1 MADFWEEFKDL
12 FKTQSQKDEE
22 RRQEIS
28 DALAA
33 EKEVTAQLEQLD
45 REYRE
50 SLPVEEEP
58 DLEAL
63 FPVESGYE
71 KVDYTPATDE
81 ELVHLA
87 ESEINSKK
95 SGDILDLD
103 SVYNDA
109 VAAVGEKT
117 QSAEKKLSET
127 LGDLGA
133 VYEQLRKDAENS
145 ATERGLARSSV
156 LSSAQT
162 ELVDAQSAATADA
175 ENEYKGQIAA
185 LDAELV
191 RLSEERE
198 AALGQMELEYA
209 AELEGRIAELKS
221 ERDAEAK
228 KYAEYNNK
236 IAEKDREYALERE
249 ENIAEYLEEKEKEKL
264 EREEE
269 IREQEKLYGYTGEKQ
284 LNYAKRYDIAYEFY
298 SSLSPDIAAAALE
311 ASPNMRYYLGNY
323 YDKLLDTLSEN
334 GKKVYF

>member
-127 LGDLGA
+127 LGDLSA

-162 ELVDAQSAATADA
+162 ELADAQSAATADA
-175 ENEYKGQIAA
+175 ENEYTEQIAA

-264 EREEE
+264 EREEG

-323 YDKLLDTLSEN
+323 YDKLLDTLSEK

>member
-127 LGDLGA
+127 LGDLSA

-162 ELVDAQSAATADA
+162 ELADAQSAATADA
-175 ENEYKGQIAA
+175 ESEYKGQIAA

>member
-1 MADFWEEFKDL
+1 MSTFWEEFKDL

-22 RRQEIS
+22 KRQEIS
-28 DALAA
+28 AALEA

-45 REYRE
+45 REYRD
-50 SLPVEEEP
+50 SLPAEEEP
-58 DLEAL
+58 DIDTL
-63 FPVESGYE
+63 FPVDSGYE
-71 KVDYTPATDE
+71 KIDYKPATDE

-95 SGDILDLD
+95 SGDVLDLD
-103 SVYNDA
+103 SAYEKA

-117 QSAEKKLSET
+117 QTAEQKRSDT
-127 LGDLGA
+127 LKDLTA

-156 LSSAQT
+156 LSSAAQD
-162 ELVDAQSAATADA
+162 LDSAQSAATADA
-175 ENEYKGQIAA
+175 EKEYSEQIAA
-185 LDAELV
+185 LDSELM
-191 RLSEERE
+191 RLSDERE
-198 AALGQMELEYA
+198 SALGQMELEYA
-209 AELEGRIAELKS
+209 AELEGRIAELKA

-249 ENIAEYLEEKEKEKL
+249 QNIADYLEEREKERQ

-269 IREQEKLYGYTGEKQ
+269 IREQEKKYGYTGEKQ
-284 LNYAKRYDIAYEFY
+284 QNYAKRYDIAYEFY

>member
-1 MADFWEEFKDL
+1 MSDFWEEFKDL
-12 FKTQSQKDEE
+12 FKTQSQKDKEK
-22 RRQEIS
+22 RQEIS
-28 DALAA
+28 DALEA

-50 SLPVEEEP
+50 SLPDEEEP

-109 VAAVGEKT
+109 VAAVGEEA
-117 QSAEKKLSET
+117 QSAEKKLSDT
-127 LGDLGA
+127 LGDLTA
-133 VYEQLRKDAENS
+133 VYDQLRKDAENS

-156 LSSAQT
+156 LTSAQD
-162 ELVDAQSAATADA
+162 ELADAQSAATADA
-175 ENEYKGQIAA
+175 EEEYKGQIAA

-198 AALGQMELEYA
+198 SALGQMELEYA

-236 IAEKDREYALERE
+236 IAEMDREYALERE
-249 ENIAEYLEEKEKEKL
+249 ENIADYLEEKEKEKL

-284 LNYAKRYDIAYEFY
+284 LNYAKRYEIAYEFY

>member
-1 MADFWEEFKDL
+1 MSTFWDEFKDL

-28 DALAA
+28 DALRA
-33 EKEVTAQLEQLD
+33 EKEVTAKLEELD
-45 REYRE
+45 REYRD

-58 DLEAL
+58 DLDAL
-63 FPVESGYE
+63 FPVDSGYE

-103 SVYNDA
+103 SAYRKA
-109 VAAVGEKT
+109 VDAVGEKT
-117 QSAEKKLSET
+117 ETAEKKRTDT
-127 LGDLGA
+127 LNDLTA
-133 VYEQLRKDAENS
+133 VYEQLRKDAENK
-145 ATERGLARSSV
+145 ATERGLARSSI
-156 LSSAQT
+156 LSSAVGD
-162 ELVDAQSAATADA
+162 LADA
-175 ENEYKGQIAA
+175 EASDTAATEKEYAEQIAS

-191 RLSEERE
+191 RLSSERE
-198 AALGQMELEYA
+198 SALGQMELEYA
-209 AELEGRIAELKS
+209 AELEGRIAELKA

-249 ENIAEYLEEKEKEKL
+249 ENIADYLEEKEKERQEK
-264 EREEE
+264 EEE
-269 IREQEKLYGYTGEKQ
+269 LREQEAKYGYTGEKQ
-284 LNYAKRYDIAYEFY
+284 QNYAKRYDIAYEFY

-323 YDKLLDTLSEN
+323 YDKLLDTLSEK

>member
-127 LGDLGA
+127 LGDLSA

-162 ELVDAQSAATADA
+162 ELADAQSAATADA

-284 LNYAKRYDIAYEFY
+284 LNYAKRYEIAYEFY

-323 YDKLLDTLSEN
+323 YDKLLDTLSEK

>member
-12 FKTQSQKDEE
+12 FKTQSQKAEE

-127 LGDLGA
+127 LGDLSA

-162 ELVDAQSAATADA
+162 ELADAQSAATADA
-175 ENEYKGQIAA
+175 ENEYKRQIAA

-221 ERDAEAK
+221 ERDVEAK

>member
-127 LGDLGA
+127 LGDLSA

-162 ELVDAQSAATADA
+162 ELADAQSAATADA
-175 ENEYKGQIAA
+175 ENEYKGQIAT

>member
-95 SGDILDLD
+95 TGDILDLD

-127 LGDLGA
+127 LGDLSA

-162 ELVDAQSAATADA
+162 ELADAQSAATADA
-175 ENEYKGQIAA
+175 ENEYTEQIAA